1 MKFSE
6 NLCKYL
12 VGSGFV
18 GIPAETADSPG
29 EEDPSFAETL
39 GIQEEP
45 PPVRGKPGEWET
57 RPGPGSQTW
66 RLRLPCGA
74 GRRF

>member
-29 EEDPSFAETL
+29 VEDPSFAETL

-57 RPGPGSQTW
+57 RPGPVSQTW